1 MELDELII
9 HTDGASRGNPG
20 EAGIGVVFLDSEGTV
35 VSEICDYLGQTT
47 NNVAEYQA
55 LIRALEAAREMG
67 ARRLRVRTDSELM
80 VRQIEGRYRVKND
93 GLIPLFR
100 RVKDLIRG
108 FESVEVTYVPREA
121 NRQADALANRGIDQ
135 ASKG

>member
-108 FESVEVTYVPREA
+108 FESVEVTHVPREA